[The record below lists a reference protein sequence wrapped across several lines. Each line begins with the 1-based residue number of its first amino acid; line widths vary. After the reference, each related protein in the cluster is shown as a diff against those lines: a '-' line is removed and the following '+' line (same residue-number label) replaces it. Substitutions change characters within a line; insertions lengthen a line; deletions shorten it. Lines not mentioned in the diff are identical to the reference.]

1 MKRQIKDL
9 EDNERKRAM
18 EDLNAQGSQAFE
30 IVVLPKYIID
40 PRLGVEVEDREPP
53 EIMFMGLGWH
63 RDDKEKL
70 KNPVGSDMVHDKH
83 YR

>member
-1 MKRQIKDL
+1 M
-9 EDNERKRAM
+9 
-18 EDLNAQGSQAFE
+18 
-30 IVVLPKYIID
+30 LPKYIID